1 MRGEHAFACIRWNTK
16 HAYKKTR
23 LRAHARSTQMT
34 GNQESRPGRRTWRPG
49 RRNADAKVRGSARQQ
64 RQERE
69 TVVTRGEEC
78 GGHRVA

>member
-1 MRGEHAFACIRWNTK
+1 
-16 HAYKKTR
+16 
-23 LRAHARSTQMT
+23 MT

-49 RRNADAKVRGSARQQ
+49 RRNADAKVRGSAWQQ